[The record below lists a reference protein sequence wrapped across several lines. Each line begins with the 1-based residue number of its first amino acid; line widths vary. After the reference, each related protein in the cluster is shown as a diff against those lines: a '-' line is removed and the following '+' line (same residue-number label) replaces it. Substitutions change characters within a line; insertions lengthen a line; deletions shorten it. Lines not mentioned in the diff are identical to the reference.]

1 LWASHDF
8 TIAGGFTPFA
18 SGTFSLYTPGNPVTT
33 GTTISS
39 TWAINTLS
47 DIATGLTTCVLKD
60 GSQTMTANLPM
71 ANFRIT
77 GLGAASASTDAA
89 RANQVQGMTYNYLT
103 SVAGT
108 NTVTGSVTFAPT
120 YAVGQVYWGI
130 AAATNTG
137 ATTLNISGAGAGAV
151 QYQGAALQGGELVIG
166 MPFCV
171 LVSAATPVFQ
181 LISPMYGTPINSQ
194 SAAYEFAF
202 ADSGKTIL
210 HPTADNNPRTFTIP
224 SNASVALPVGMVI
237 TGVNQINTVTIAITS
252 DTLTLAGTSST
263 GSRSIAANGVWA
275 LIKAA
280 STAWFISGSGVS

>member
-1 LWASHDF
+1 MPF
-8 TIAGGFTPFA
+8 T
-18 SGTFSLYTPGNPVTT
+18 SGSFSLYTPGNPVVT
-33 GTTISS
+33 GTPISS
-39 TWAINTLS
+39 TVQNNTMN
-47 DIATGLTTCVLKD
+47 DVATGLSTCILKD
-60 GSQTMTANLPM
+60 GTQTVTANIPF
-71 ANFRIT
+71 AGFRLT
-77 GLGAASASTDAA
+77 GIGAATAVTDAA
-89 RANQVQGMTYNYLT
+89 RVSQVQNMTYNYLT
-103 SVAGT
+103 SVTGT
-108 NTVTGSVTFAPT
+108 NTVTGTAGITPAA
-120 YAVGQVYWGI
+120 YAVGQTFWGI
-130 AAATNTG
+130 SAGTNTG
-137 ATTLNISGAGAGAV
+137 AATMNVSGLGAGAV
-151 QYQGAALQGGELVIG
+151 QYQGAALQGGEMVIN
-166 MPFCV
+166 MPFC
-171 LVSAATPVFQ
+171 LQVSAATPVFQ

-280 STAWFISGSGVS
+280 STAWYISGSGVS

>member
-1 LWASHDF
+1 MPF
-8 TIAGGFTPFA
+8 TSGSFA
-18 SGTFSLYTPGNPVTT
+18 LYTPGNPVVT
-33 GTTISS
+33 GTPISS
-39 TWAINTLS
+39 TVQNNTMN
-47 DIATGLTTCVLKD
+47 DVATGLSTCILKD
-60 GSQTMTANLPM
+60 GTQTVTANIPF
-71 ANFRIT
+71 AGFRLT
-77 GLGAASASTDAA
+77 GIGAATAVTDAA
-89 RANQVQGMTYNYLT
+89 RVSQVQNMTYNYLT
-103 SVAGT
+103 SVTGT
-108 NTVTGSVTFAPT
+108 NTVTGTAGITPAA
-120 YAVGQVYWGI
+120 YAVGQTFWGI
-130 AAATNTG
+130 SAGTNTG
-137 ATTLNISGAGAGAV
+137 AATMNVSGLGAGAV
-151 QYQGAALQGGELVIG
+151 QYQGAALQGGEMVIN
-166 MPFCV
+166 MPFC
-171 LVSAATPVFQ
+171 LQVSAATPVFQ

-280 STAWFISGSGVS
+280 STAWYISGSGVS